1 MAESVLVRVGDTE
14 FLAQVAEGG
23 GPQVVGLREA
33 FSFDGVRATIEA
45 VAEQLSCAWE
55 KVQPSEASVEFGISL
70 STKTGKLSALLVE
83 GGGEATLK
91 ITLSW
96 KTSNNG

>member
-33 FSFDGVRATIEA
+33 FSFDGVRETIEA
-45 VAEQLSCAWE
+45 VAEQLSRAWE

-96 KTSNNG
+96 KTPSNG